1 MSFPTLGGS
10 QILTPEGF
18 LNKIKGLSDGGDE
31 PSDEWR
37 VTFSRELKGKSIN
50 DDDEEKK
57 NKIMKQTVKK
67 WTAMMMQHRCF
78 EIWIPLSYVLLL
90 LLSLLYLKPKEQ
102 TVSLLYMKKMKSVMI
117 ASVCVYYYDCCRS
130 TAIITRLLV
139 KWVISAATTI
149 SPVTASAIT
158 ACLFVEVVVS
168 KSFEWLMLTCVWV
181 EI

>member
-117 ASVCVYYYDCCRS
+117 ASVCVLLWLLPQHCYYYK
-130 TAIITRLLV
+130 I
-139 KWVISAATTI
+139 
-149 SPVTASAIT
+149 
-158 ACLFVEVVVS
+158 VS
-168 KSFEWLMLTCVWV
+168 
-181 EI
+181 